1 MPWDSRSSSICEFD
15 RSIDSGAVPTITISR
30 LFGSGGSDVAARVA
44 ALLGWALL
52 DNEIVNEVAA
62 RLGMP
67 VDEVRSREERVPS
80 LTARLTDA
88 LAMST
93 PEIQPVTGEYALPAT
108 ERLIAV
114 TRRVIEEYVARGP
127 VVIVGRGAQATLAD
141 RTDAIHVFCYAPRVA
156 LVQRVVAREG
166 LTQVQAEKRVDE
178 VNAQR
183 AQSVKRFY
191 DRDWRAPENYHICI
205 NTDWLGVEGSAQTIA
220 RAARLVFPAVTPERL
235 TPAYNR
241 RISGDLE
248 KA

>member
-1 MPWDSRSSSICEFD
+1 M
-15 RSIDSGAVPTITISR
+15 PTITISR

-44 ALLGWALL
+44 ALLGWSLL
-52 DNEIVNEVAA
+52 DNQIVNEVAA

-67 VDEVRSREERVPS
+67 VDEVQAREERVPS
-80 LTARLTDA
+80 LTSRITDA
-88 LAMST
+88 LALST
-93 PEIQPVTGEYALPAT
+93 PEVQPVTGEYTLPAT

-141 RTDAIHVFCYAPRVA
+141 RSDAIHVFCYAPKSA
-156 LVQRVVAREG
+156 LVQRVMAREG
-166 LTQVQAEKRVDE
+166 LSEAPAERRVDD

-191 DRDWRAPENYHICI
+191 DRDWRAPENYHLCV
-205 NTDWLGVEGSAQTIA
+205 NTDWLGIEGSAQMIS
-220 RAARLVFPAVTPERL
+220 RAARGVFPAVTPERF
-235 TPAYNR
+235 TPAYNL
-241 RISGDLE
+241 RISGDVE

>member
-1 MPWDSRSSSICEFD
+1 M
-15 RSIDSGAVPTITISR
+15 PTITISR

-52 DNEIVNEVAA
+52 DNDLVNEVAR

-67 VDEVRSREERVPS
+67 VDEVQAREERVPS

-93 PEIQPVTGEYALPAT
+93 PEVQSVTGEYALPAT

-114 TRRVIEEYVARGP
+114 TRRVIEDYVTRGP

-141 RTDAIHVFCYAPRVA
+141 RTDAVHVFCYAPRAA
-156 LVQRVVAREG
+156 LVQRVMAREG
-166 LTQVQAEKRVDE
+166 ISPADAEKRVDA

-191 DRDWRAPENYHICI
+191 DRDFRAPENYHVCI

-220 RAARLVFPAVTPERL
+220 RAARLVFPAVTPDRL
-235 TPAYNR
+235 TPPYNR
-241 RISGDLE
+241 RISGDFE

>member
-1 MPWDSRSSSICEFD
+1 M
-15 RSIDSGAVPTITISR
+15 PTITISR

-52 DNEIVNEVAA
+52 DNEIVNEVAT

-67 VDEVRSREERVPS
+67 VDEVQAREERVPS
-80 LTARLTDA
+80 LASRITDA
-88 LAMST
+88 LALST
-93 PEIQPVTGEYALPAT
+93 PEVQPVTGEFTLPAT

-141 RTDAIHVFCYAPRVA
+141 RSDAIHVFCYAPRAA
-156 LVQRVVAREG
+156 LIQRVIAREG
-166 LTQVQAEKRVDE
+166 LTPPLAEKRVDE

-191 DRDWRAPENYHICI
+191 DRDWRAPENYHLCV
-205 NTDWLGVEGSAQTIA
+205 NTDFLGIEGAAQMIA
-220 RAARLVFPAVTPERL
+220 RAARGVFPSVTPERY
-235 TPAYNR
+235 TPAYNP
-241 RISGDLE
+241 RIAGDR
-248 KA
+248 

>member
-1 MPWDSRSSSICEFD
+1 MPT
-15 RSIDSGAVPTITISR
+15 VTISR

-52 DNEIVNEVAA
+52 DNNIVDEVAA
-62 RLGMP
+62 RSGMP
-67 VDEVRSREERVPS
+67 VDEVQAREERVPS
-80 LTARLTDA
+80 LTTRVADA

-93 PEIQPVTGEYALPAT
+93 PEVQSVTGEYTLPAT
-108 ERLIAV
+108 DRLIAV

-127 VVIVGRGAQATLAD
+127 VVIVGRGAQATLAN
-141 RTDAIHVFCYAPRVA
+141 RGDAIHVFCYAPRAA
-156 LVQRVVAREG
+156 LVQRVMSREG
-166 LTQVQAEKRVDE
+166 LTMAQAEKRVDE

-191 DRDWRAPENYHICI
+191 DRDWRAPENYHMCV
-205 NTDWLGVEGSAQTIA
+205 NTDWFGVEGAAQAIS

-235 TPAYNR
+235 TPAYNP